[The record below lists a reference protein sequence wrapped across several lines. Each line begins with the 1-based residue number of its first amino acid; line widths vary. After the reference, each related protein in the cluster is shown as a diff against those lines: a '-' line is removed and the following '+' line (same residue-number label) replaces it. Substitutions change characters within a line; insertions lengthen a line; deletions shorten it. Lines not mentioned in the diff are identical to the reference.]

1 MKIISLALT
10 SLSVC
15 VLFSGCIATEEKLDF
30 TQPKMQLPK
39 PVVKPAERK
48 KGSLYTRKGPSLFAD
63 KKDLQIGDIIQIQ
76 IDESLTSDTKNK
88 RELTREDDTSLGG
101 GLLTPMNGNTL
112 GGTVSK
118 IANKFNRVAG
128 VSFNSTNDSTNNG
141 EAKTTLD
148 ESFSTTIS
156 AIIEQTYQ
164 NGNYYI
170 KGNKQLLIDGQKQE
184 LIITG
189 VIRPYDITP
198 ENSVSSS
205 QIANLKI
212 LYVKNGEEKD
222 VMHTPWGTRLL
233 QKIWPF

>member
-1 MKIISLALT
+1 MNLIIISFIVSILL
-10 SLSVC
+10 
-15 VLFSGCIATEEKLDF
+15 SGCIATEEKLDF
-30 TQPKMQLPK
+30 TKPQMQLPK
-39 PVVKPAERK
+39 PPAQQVVRK

-63 KKDLQIGDIIQIQ
+63 KKDLQIGDIIQIR
-76 IDESLTSDTKNK
+76 IDESLSSDTKNK
-88 RELTREDDTSLGG
+88 RELTREDKTNLGG
-101 GLLTPMNGNTL
+101 GLLTPMTGNVL
-112 GGTVSK
+112 GGTVGN
-118 IANKFNRVAG
+118 IANKFNKVAG
-128 VSFNSTNDSTNNG
+128 VSFGSTNNSTNNG

-184 LIITG
+184 LIISG

-198 ENSVSSS
+198 DNSISSS

-222 VMHTPWGTRLL
+222 VMHTPWGTKLL